1 MKKLVLG
8 SIFIANML
16 LANNHIITFSDLSVA
31 VEKLYDNQV
40 MLEKKIVGLEKT
52 NKDLMSNYDEVKAK
66 LDELSKN
73 QNTLHTK
80 QLKLELQLEEKNKT
94 SIAISKEERQVSQIF
109 DSVAPKVIVVY
120 QRAFIR
126 KEPIKQ
132 CGNIVRTAKFGEKL
146 LYSEKVEDG
155 NWYKLIDGSYIS
167 KLTVREYEENK
178 KYKMMKSKSKAMECG
193 K

>member
-1 MKKLVLG
+1 MKRLVLG
-8 SIFIANML
+8 SIFVANIL
-16 LANNHIITFSDLSVA
+16 FANNDIITFSDLSVA

-80 QLKLELQLEEKNKT
+80 QLKLELQLEEKNKKA
-94 SIAISKEERQVSQIF
+94 IVISKEDTQVSQIF

-178 KYKMMKSKSKAMECG
+178 KYKMIKSKSKAMECG